1 MLQVVVLQLAA
12 DAAILVLQT
21 VFSKSDSNYIFV
33 LWQQLQNVI
42 FVVVFNEYTFYN
54 NFISPQL
61 RLRMVV

>member
-33 LWQQLQNVI
+33 L
-42 FVVVFNEYTFYN
+42 
-54 NFISPQL
+54 
-61 RLRMVV
+61 